1 MSTPINISKTS
12 ATPKYTQIIDSI
24 IELIDKGIFDKGSK
38 LPSINEIC
46 ADNQLARETVVK
58 AFTGLKEKGLIS
70 SIHGKGFYVSSTNT
84 KTTNRVFVLL
94 DTFTSYKETLYFGMK
109 EAFGADTFLDLYFHH
124 FNFSVFKSLIDN
136 HIGDYQSYI
145 ILPINHKKIAE
156 ALAPVPYEK
165 LFLLDIKPEHLKS
178 DFVGIYQDFENDV
191 LNTLASI
198 RELIAKYRVLTL
210 VFRNTITEV
219 PKSLERGFKSYCE
232 QNGIKHRVFY
242 NKVNTDIKSG
252 DAYIVIDDED
262 LVRLVEAAHDQNLE
276 IGKDIGII
284 SYNDTPL
291 KKVVAN
297 GISVISTDFGT
308 MGKHIAEMVKNNI
321 KIQERNKTTFMDRG
335 SF

>member
-1 MSTPINISKTS
+1 L
-12 ATPKYTQIIDSI
+12 
-24 IELIDKGIFDKGSK
+24 EKGSR

-46 ADNQLARETVVK
+46 AKHQLARETVVK

-84 KTTNRVFVLL
+84 KTTSRVFVLL

-109 EAFGADTFLDLYFHH
+109 EAFGANTFLDLYFHH
-124 FNFSVFKSLIDN
+124 FNFSVFSSLIAN

-165 LFLLDIKPEHLKS
+165 LFLLDIKPDHLS
-178 DFVGIYQDFENDV
+178 RDFIGIYQDFENDV
-191 LNTLASI
+191 IDTLSSI
-198 RELIAKYRVLTL
+198 NELIARYNMLTL

-219 PKSLERGFKSYCE
+219 PKPLERGFRSYCKN
-232 QNGIKHRVFY
+232 NGINYQVLYDKL
-242 NKVNTDIKSG
+242 NSNIKSG
-252 DAYIVIDDED
+252 EAYIVIDDED

-291 KKVVAN
+291 KKVVGN
-297 GISVISTDFGT
+297 GISVISTDFGS

-321 KIQERNKTTFMDRG
+321 KIQERNKTTFVDRG